1 MRQYTREQ
9 IEYWAD
15 RLSLDGYKT
24 AEAIMRQ
31 LLAELDAPAAKKRDK
46 KRAERQAKAKEKLDA
61 LKRKAASSCF
71 CYVVE

>member
-9 IEYWAD
+9 IEEEIEYSDEPAMI
-15 RLSLDGYKT
+15 
-24 AEAIMRQ
+24 AIVRQ

-46 KRAERQAKAKEKLDA
+46 KRAERQAKAKARLEA

>member
-1 MRQYTREQ
+1 MGKYTREQ
-9 IEYWAD
+9 IEYWVD
-15 RLSLDGYKT
+15 RLGLDGYKT

-31 LLAELDAPAAKKRDK
+31 LLAEVDAKSTKKRDQ
-46 KRAERQAKAKEKLDA
+46 KRAERQAKAKARLDA

>member
-1 MRQYTREQ
+1 MQYTRDQ

-15 RLSLDGYKT
+15 RLGLDGYKT

-31 LLAELDAPAAKKRDK
+31 LLAEIDAPAAKKRDK
-46 KRAERQAKAKEKLDA
+46 KRAERQAKAKARLEA